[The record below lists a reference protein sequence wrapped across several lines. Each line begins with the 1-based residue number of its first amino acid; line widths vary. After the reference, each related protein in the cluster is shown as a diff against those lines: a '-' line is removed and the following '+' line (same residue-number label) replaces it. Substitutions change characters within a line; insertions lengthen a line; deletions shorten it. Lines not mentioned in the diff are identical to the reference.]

1 MGYTRNMHPVAAR
14 KILAYDM
21 VGRNT
26 LNLPSRNGMQACV
39 LDSSGTGLV
48 AWASECGNGF
58 FVP

>member
-48 AWASECGNGF
+48 A
-58 FVP
+58 